1 MFHVLQMT
9 NKVILVICTCYLS
22 SLNRHKFAFHGKR
35 NDEGKHLGQ
44 LQLQKQTCQF
54 GEFGLVQISRMILF
68 AISFPQQSMFAQ
80 NKYIWLC
87 NCNVSPNPQKKTNSV
102 E

>member
-1 MFHVLQMT
+1 MT
-9 NKVILVICTCYLS
+9 NKVILVICTYYLS

-54 GEFGLVQISRMILF
+54 GEFGLVQIS
-68 AISFPQQSMFAQ
+68 
-80 NKYIWLC
+80 
-87 NCNVSPNPQKKTNSV
+87 
-102 E
+102 